1 MATTNLIS
9 KSLGDILLESG
20 NGSPDHTSPK
30 GSIYSDKDTG
40 IVYKNND
47 GGTVWINFNGVAHGE
62 VYYVDNTNATTI
74 SSSNVWV
81 SAGNTFTE
89 GDVTAFSANTDTM
102 VLLDG
107 YDGKYNIVMNATID
121 YVGGTDN
128 FGVGVS
134 INGGTPPSVNGGA
147 YNFGNVDSTYTT
159 ANISSSF
166 VAELTGGTTL
176 ELAVLNSGA
185 TNNIIVQHG
194 QIFAKLL
201 N

>member
-9 KSLGDILLESG
+9 KSLGDILIESG

-30 GSIYSDKDTG
+30 GSIYSDKDSG
-40 IVYKNND
+40 SVYKNTD
-47 GGTVWINFNGVAHGE
+47 GSTAWVGFNGIAHGE
-62 VYYVDNTNATTI
+62 VYYVDNTTATAI
-74 SSSNVWV
+74 AASNTWY
-81 SAGNTFTE
+81 SAGNTFIE

-107 YDGKYNIVMNATID
+107 YDGKYNIVANATID

-128 FGVGVS
+128 YAVGVA
-134 INGGTPPSVNGGA
+134 INGIPPNPQSGS
-147 YNFGNVDSTYTT
+147 YNFGNVDATYTT

-166 VAELTGGTTL
+166 VATLSGGTTL

-185 TNNIIVQHG
+185 TNNIIIQHG
-194 QIFAKLL
+194 QIFAKLVS
-201 N
+201 